1 MNQCIGD
8 GDNGSEFIGSW
19 QAKEKSGFTKV
30 IEEEKPNCI
39 HQTIPPGAHR
49 WQADIETIHRLIE
62 EEFYEVETFKSKE
75 DFKQKITPYQYFFNL
90 VRPNYSKDGKSPL
103 YIIQER
109 EPDINP
115 EIVLFPL
122 TKNLQNCIF
131 PH

>member
-90 VRPNYSKDGKSPL
+90 VK
-103 YIIQER
+103 IIQKMENLHL
-109 EPDINP
+109 I
-115 EIVLFPL
+115 LFKKENQIL
-122 TKNLQNCIF
+122 ILK
-131 PH
+131 